1 MGWQQDLGRSQPIS
15 SPSGEARLVPAVRTC
30 RNPFCSH
37 FLALCTPSGR
47 GTSAT
52 GAKPCRAPCPQL
64 LWHWGVPALLG
75 GLHVEKQGWPPSLS
89 SGFSWAES
97 TQDGHQF
104 HIALKE
110 LGKSQPEAF
119 QQQAWL
125 QLLTSLPAPCSVIT
139 QLNLFQSQLP
149 HSSSPSLHCIPQGP
163 GWDVLL
169 HPISIRS
176 HPREGTGGAGPLLP
190 AWGMSGMCG
199 HSSSP
204 SAGAMNKAGSSVGP
218 VGGTQPVPA
227 PLAPVPAGQ
236 WAQGSGWE
244 LLSVSAG
251 GFFPPPEPH
260 PL

>member
-75 GLHVEKQGWPPSLS
+75 GLHVEKQGWPPSIS

-110 LGKSQPEAF
+110 LGKSQSEAF

-125 QLLTSLPAPCSVIT
+125 QLLTSLPAPCSVII
-139 QLNLFQSQLP
+139 QLNLFQSQLL

-163 GWDVLL
+163 GGMFS
-169 HPISIRS
+169 PI
-176 HPREGTGGAGPLLP
+176 
-190 AWGMSGMCG
+190 
-199 HSSSP
+199 P
-204 SAGAMNKAGSSVGP
+204 SASAPTPGRALGVLVP
-218 VGGTQPVPA
+218 CCQHGGCLGCVDTAAAPPLVP
-227 PLAPVPAGQ
+227 
-236 WAQGSGWE
+236 
-244 LLSVSAG
+244 
-251 GFFPPPEPH
+251 
-260 PL
+260 